1 MAQCAFIFML
11 TAADRTIPDCLA
23 VLDRIASLGLGHIG
37 FKDVGADPDT
47 LAELNRRIRQA
58 GARSYLEMVDGDV
71 DRQVET
77 ARFARAIGVDG
88 LCGGVA
94 VRESLDVLAGSE
106 VRYYPF
112 VGRPVGH
119 PTRLHGTPESIAE
132 DCRQAQAM
140 GCAGV
145 DLLAFRAQDADPLA
159 LVRAARAALDG
170 QLIVAGSIDSPDRI
184 AALAAAGVDAFTIG
198 SAVFERRFSTAS
210 DVAGQ
215 LRDVL
220 AACA

>member
-11 TAADRTIPDCLA
+11 TAGDHTVPDCLD
-23 VLDRIASLGLGHIG
+23 VVDRIAPLGLGHIG
-37 FKDVGADPDT
+37 FKDIGADPAT
-47 LAELNRRIRQA
+47 LAELNRRIRAA

-71 DRQVET
+71 DRQVQT
-77 ARFARAIGVDG
+77 AHFARSIGVDG

-94 VRESLDVLAGSE
+94 VEESLAVLAGSD

-119 PTRLHGTPESIAE
+119 PTRLHGTPEAIAA
-132 DCRQAQAM
+132 DCRRVRAM

-145 DLLAFRAQDADPLA
+145 DLLAYRAEDADPLA

-170 QLIVAGSIDSPDRI
+170 MLIVAGSVDSPGRI
-184 AALAAAGVDAFTIG
+184 AALATAGADAFTIG
-198 SAVFERRFSTAS
+198 SAVFERRFSAAA

-220 AACA
+220 SACG